1 MKGSLL
7 YIEEKQSLCL
17 NCAGFGDLVF
27 LGLLTR
33 AAMKYSSTGLVVVKF
48 SRVRKRYER
57 QGLLVQE
64 EGLQKAENEV
74 KTNKERVRCS

>member
-1 MKGSLL
+1 
-7 YIEEKQSLCL
+7 
-17 NCAGFGDLVF
+17 
-27 LGLLTR
+27 
-33 AAMKYSSTGLVVVKF
+33 MKYGSTGLVVVKF

-74 KTNKERVRCS
+74 KTNKERIRCS